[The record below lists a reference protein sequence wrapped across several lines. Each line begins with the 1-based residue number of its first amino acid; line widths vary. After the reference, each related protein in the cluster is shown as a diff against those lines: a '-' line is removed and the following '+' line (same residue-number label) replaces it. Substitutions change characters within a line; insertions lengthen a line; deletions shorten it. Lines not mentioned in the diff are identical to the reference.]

1 MDTVAEVYNAGNA
14 DTENIKTEVMGGTG
28 EEMVNSLNDF
38 LSGVSGTFSTT
49 VSEGGADKK
58 AEKSDVSTLKVDED
72 GITEYVTPDMLIGD
86 IITWYPDASLVLMK
100 CGMHCISCGVSQ
112 FETLDQACAV
122 HGLYTDD
129 VAKVVN
135 DYLTQT
141 LGGKAQQEADAK
153 DEQ

>member
-1 MDTVAEVYNAGNA
+1 MPLCRLLSAAHALGIAPERT
-14 DTENIKTEVMGGTG
+14 
-28 EEMVNSLNDF
+28 
-38 LSGVSGTFSTT
+38 LSGHYY
-49 VSEGGADKK
+49 SEGGADKK
-58 AEKSDVSTLKVDED
+58 AEKPDVSTLKVDED

-112 FETLDQACAV
+112 YETLDQACAV

-141 LGGKAQQEADAK
+141 LGDKKTE
-153 DEQ
+153 E

>member
-1 MDTVAEVYNAGNA
+1 MAEEVYNAGNA
-14 DTENIKTEVMGGTG
+14 DTDNITSKVMDSAVASDDGK
-28 EEMVNSLNDF
+28 SLNLGGDNK
-38 LSGVSGTFSTT
+38 SGRP
-49 VSEGGADKK
+49 DP
-58 AEKSDVSTLKVDED
+58 STLKVDED
-72 GITEYVTPDMLIGD
+72 GIIEYITPDMIIGD

-141 LGGKAQQEADAK
+141 LGDKKTE
-153 DEQ
+153 E

>member
-58 AEKSDVSTLKVDED
+58 AEKPDVSTLKVDED

-122 HGLYTDD
+122 HGVD
-129 VAKVVN
+129 VLHGSSGATAAAVP
-135 DYLTQT
+135 
-141 LGGKAQQEADAK
+141 AA
-153 DEQ
+153 

>member
-1 MDTVAEVYNAGNA
+1 MAEVYNAGNA
-14 DTENIKTEVMGGTG
+14 DTENIKTEVMGGAGAAG
-28 EEMVNSLNDF
+28 ESLNDF
-38 LSGVSGTFSTT
+38 LGSLNGTFSTT
-49 VSEGGADKK
+49 VSEGGSSK
-58 AEKSDVSTLKVDED
+58 AEKPDVSTLKVDED

-141 LGGKAQQEADAK
+141 LGGKAEQTAKEA
-153 DEQ
+153 E

>member
-1 MDTVAEVYNAGNA
+1 MAEVYNAGNA

-58 AEKSDVSTLKVDED
+58 AENPDVSTLKVDED